1 MDSLVTRWGR
11 EGREGEAGVHN
22 GVFVFTTERDLQLER
37 VQLQIRKAPPGGRG
51 AWRRSTVAPEARA
64 TGRVSADQR
73 NAALLLPPFRPA
85 APAHRSAMH
94 TTAATVIGLPPTR
107 ALASLEPV
115 PKRKRFYLLARSK
128 PPVFVDRARR
138 QPVFMTILIR
148 LITAARCLGIGRRLI
163 ITKI

>member
-1 MDSLVTRWGR
+1 M
-11 EGREGEAGVHN
+11 HN

-37 VQLQIRKAPPGGRG
+37 VQLQIRKAPPGGRE

-107 ALASLEPV
+107 ALASPLGTSPETKTLLPAGPLETT
-115 PKRKRFYLLARSK
+115 RI
-128 PPVFVDRARR
+128 RR
-138 QPVFMTILIR
+138 
-148 LITAARCLGIGRRLI
+148 
-163 ITKI
+163 